1 MAPNLRITAS
11 DLGDGV
17 GCLSGPSESGQSAR
31 FSNVRRIS
39 NFPTFGLE
47 VHWNFAI
54 PPILEISER
63 FPSATTHALYP
74 LILSSGA
81 A

>member
-1 MAPNLRITAS
+1 MAPNLRIKAS
-11 DLGDGV
+11 ELGDGV

-31 FSNVRRIS
+31 FSNACGIS

-47 VHWNFAI
+47 VHCNFAI
-54 PPILEISER
+54 PPILEISEW
-63 FPSATTHALYP
+63 FPSATAHALYP
-74 LILSSGA
+74 LVLPSGA